1 MTAAVR
7 RLHAALARNNGLT
20 AQLDAPGFPMA
31 AFCLLQDWQRQRLK
45 RSFADLAAIP
55 RYRAANDFFLTELYG
70 GLNFR
75 ERDRDVARVMPVMTR
90 TMPESMQETMAEA
103 LELQALSLEFDIGMA
118 HIMADRNCTELD
130 LATYGAIYRSLGRHG
145 QRQQQIEMIRHLGME
160 LDRYVRKPLV
170 MWLVRMLRGPAHAAG
185 FDALQTFLEN
195 GLSAFSRME
204 SAEEY
209 IAVIVERESRS
220 MKRLF
225 EAHPQPF

>member
-1 MTAAVR
+1 MSAAVR
-7 RLHAALARNNGLT
+7 RLHATLARNNELAG
-20 AQLDAPGFPMA
+20 QLEAADFPMP
-31 AFCLLQDWQRQRLK
+31 AFSVLQDWQRQRLK
-45 RSFADLAAIP
+45 NSFADLAADP

-75 ERDRDVARVMPVMTR
+75 DRDREVERVMPVMSR
-90 TMPESMQETMAEA
+90 TMPDSMQETMAEA

-118 HIMADRNCTELD
+118 HIMASRDCNKLEVR
-130 LATYGAIYRSLGRHG
+130 TYGEIYRSLGRHEE
-145 QRQQQIEMIRHLGME
+145 RVLQIEMIRHLGME

-170 MWLVRMLRGPAHAAG
+170 LWLVRMLRGPALAAG
-185 FDALQTFLEN
+185 FGALQTFLEN

-209 IAVIVERESRS
+209 ISVIVERESRS
-220 MKRLF
+220 MQRLF